1 MRRGNILLVAGAA
14 AASLGVYGYA
24 RWRAGQDRADEADDQ
39 PGPTLA
45 QLIQP
50 ELESL
55 RATLVDADELNRQ
68 VKSQLLAVQPEVER
82 LKGQVSYLNQRT
94 RPLADR
100 STHVAGLISDFESVV
115 RQTAEDD
122 RQLHQLL
129 GELDEHTRRLQSQK
143 DRQRS
148 YNDAMGHLLQT
159 LSDQAEKLTGHL
171 ERLNA
176 VGADLQSHVERLT
189 QSAEAVVPTVT
200 ALSSERERLKVV
212 TDHLAERGQSFS
224 DMDDT
229 LAGHI
234 AALINHESE
243 LTEAV
248 RAMKDGQ
255 RSLLD
260 QAQLFEAT
268 RQDLKD
274 GVDQDATLLDRFEE
288 NQSKLKEE
296 LRKTRYELGEQQ
308 VANRTLTSKNSS
320 LSQQLQ
326 RAKEQIDQLQAL
338 DREPAAK
345 AGQGN
350 RAASAAER
358 HWSNADLP
366 DTFETLMTWASATFD
381 RLIIA
386 ESALQDAQSLDSAI
400 ERDRWIADTW
410 RALGSLHQYASTN
423 HQYRGDFYRWCRH
436 SGDQYAWYTE
446 RLAMNESDT
455 TMSKHGGTRVFEVDH
470 AVDPSGEIEMQAHI
484 KIQKGGGQHIPR
496 LFFHDDTNGSTRK
509 VHIGF
514 LGPHRLV
521 PNSSSS

>member
-1 MRRGNILLVAGAA
+1 M
-14 AASLGVYGYA
+14 A
-24 RWRAGQDRADEADDQ
+24 RVIE
-39 PGPTLA
+39 
-45 QLIQP
+45 P
-50 ELESL
+50 EIERL

-68 VKSQLLAVQPEVER
+68 VKHQLLAIQPEVER
-82 LKGQVSYLNQRT
+82 LQGQVTYMDQRI

-100 STHVAGLISDFESVV
+100 STHVARLISEFESVV
-115 RQTAEDD
+115 RQSAEDD
-122 RQLHQLL
+122 RQLRQLL
-129 GELDEHTRRLQSQK
+129 GKLDEHTRHLHSQK
-143 DRQRS
+143 DQQRH
-148 YNDAMGHLLQT
+148 YNDAMGHLVET
-159 LSDQAEKLTGHL
+159 LNGEAGKLAGHL

-176 VGADLQSHVERLT
+176 AGANLQSHAERLT
-189 QSAEAVVPTVT
+189 RSAEAVVPMVT
-200 ALSSERERLKVV
+200 ALSSERERLKEV
-212 TDHLAERGQSFS
+212 TDHLAERGQSFR

-248 RAMKDGQ
+248 GDMKVGQ

-288 NQSKLKEE
+288 NQSKLDKE
-296 LRKTRYELGEQQ
+296 LREVRYELGEQQ
-308 VANRTLTSKNSS
+308 AENRTLISKNSS

-326 RAKEQIDQLQAL
+326 RAQAQIKQLRAL
-338 DREPAAK
+338 DREPSAV
-345 AGQGN
+345 AGQGSG
-350 RAASAAER
+350 AASAAER

-366 DTFETLMTWASATFD
+366 DSFETLMTWASAAFD
-381 RLIIA
+381 RLSIA
-386 ESALQDAQSLDSAI
+386 ESTLHDAQALDSAI

-410 RALGSLHQYASTN
+410 RALGALHQYASTN
-423 HQYRGDFYRWCRH
+423 HQYRGDFYRWCRD
-436 SGDQYAWYTE
+436 SGDQHAWFTD

-455 TMSKHGGTRVFEVDH
+455 TMSKHGGTRVFEVDR
-470 AVDPSGEIEMQAHI
+470 AVDPSGKTVMQAHI
-484 KIQKGGGQHIPR
+484 KIQRGGGQHIPR
-496 LFFHDDTNGSTRK
+496 LFFFDDTNGSTSK